1 MPTTYQES
9 IVYLW
14 LTIKEYYYT
23 IINNREL
30 SEYYKYKR
38 DSIIPRST
46 PTYLMDY
53 IEKYLKPGISILDIG
68 CADGAFL
75 DLFQNKDIK
84 AFGLEYNLERVMR
97 AKELGR
103 EVING
108 DMHLLPY
115 RDNYFEII
123 IASEILQQ
131 SESPKPLIVNWA
143 KKLKN
148 NGVILISLANLKYW
162 KELRKNNIKGR
173 LKSLMYHSQYTKI
186 YEREEFIELLNDA
199 GLNSIKVIDYPS
211 SSDQKFWIA
220 LCKK

>member
-1 MPTTYQES
+1 MKHIER

-14 LTIKEYYYT
+14 LGIKEYFYM
-23 IINNREL
+23 IVNNRKLE
-30 SEYYKYKR
+30 EYYKYKR

-46 PTYLMDY
+46 PIYLIDY
-53 IEKYLKPGISILDIG
+53 IREYLKPGISILDIG

-75 DLFQNKDIK
+75 DLFQDKDIK

-131 SESPKPLIVNWA
+131 SESPKKLIVNWA

-148 NGVILISLANLKYW
+148 NGVILISLANLKLW
-162 KELRKNNIKGR
+162 AELRKNNLDGR
-173 LKSLMYHSQYTKI
+173 LKSLMYHSQYRKI
-186 YEREEFIELLNDA
+186 YEREEFIGLLNDA
-199 GLNSIKVIDYPS
+199 GLNIIKVSDYPS

>member
-211 SSDQKFWIA
+211 SSDQKCWIA

>member
-84 AFGLEYNLERVMR
+84 AFGLEYNL
-97 AKELGR
+97 
-103 EVING
+103 I
-108 DMHLLPY
+108 
-115 RDNYFEII
+115 
-123 IASEILQQ
+123 
-131 SESPKPLIVNWA
+131 
-143 KKLKN
+143 
-148 NGVILISLANLKYW
+148 
-162 KELRKNNIKGR
+162 
-173 LKSLMYHSQYTKI
+173 
-186 YEREEFIELLNDA
+186 
-199 GLNSIKVIDYPS
+199 
-211 SSDQKFWIA
+211 
-220 LCKK
+220 

>member
-75 DLFQNKDIK
+75 DLFQDKDIK

-103 EVING
+103 EVIKG

-131 SESPKPLIVNWA
+131 SESPKKLIVNWA

-148 NGVILISLANLKYW
+148 NGVILISLANLKLW
-162 KELRKNNIKGR
+162 KELRKNNLKGR
-173 LKSLMYHSQYTKI
+173 LKSLMYLSQYTKI
-186 YEREEFIELLNDA
+186 YEREEFIGLLNDA
-199 GLNSIKVIDYPS
+199 GLNIIKVSDYPS